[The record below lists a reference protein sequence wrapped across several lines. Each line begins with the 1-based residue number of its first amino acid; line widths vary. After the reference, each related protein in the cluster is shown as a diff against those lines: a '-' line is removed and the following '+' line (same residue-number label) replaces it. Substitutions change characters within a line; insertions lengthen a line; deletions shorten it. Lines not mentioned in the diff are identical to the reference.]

1 LVIGHWSLVIA
12 VRGRFIAGYMTTNP
26 KILLID
32 DDVSHAEIAGEAL
45 ERANYDVKLAHS
57 GDEGLRK
64 FREAEYDVV
73 LTDLRLPDT
82 DGMQV
87 LRRIKA
93 TDADVEVVIITGY
106 GSVEKAVEALHEG
119 AYSFLEKPL
128 NKEALRNTVAKA
140 LERRHLSLANQSL
153 QRLVNEKFGFEG
165 IVGNSPA
172 LQAVFNRL
180 KQVAPTD
187 ARVLITGDNGTGKEL
202 VARAIHFNS
211 KRREGPL
218 VAVNCGALSGGV
230 LDSELFGH
238 VKGSFTGAMKDHI
251 GRFEAADGGTLF
263 LDEVGEMPLETQVK
277 LLRVIEAKE
286 VTPVGANNPRK
297 VDVRIISATNK
308 DLQEQVQ
315 QGKFREDLF
324 FRLKVVEIH
333 LPPLR
338 VRKGDIPL
346 LANNFMAEFGQQ
358 HDKPIKGIDHAAM
371 NCLIAHE
378 WPGNVRELRNTIE
391 EMIVLAQGDTLTLQD
406 VPTALRK
413 GGAEPLP
420 PAPASGDGG
429 LEGLVGMSMAQIER
443 EVIRHTL
450 KANEGNRERTSKVLG
465 IGERTL
471 YRKLKEYGLN

>member
-1 LVIGHWSLVIA
+1 V
-12 VRGRFIAGYMTTNP
+12 TTKP
-26 KILLID
+26 KVLLID

-45 ERANYDVKLAHS
+45 ERADYDVTLAHS
-57 GDEGLRK
+57 GDDGLRK
-64 FREAEYDVV
+64 FQEAEFDVV

-93 TDADVEVVIITGY
+93 TDADAEVVIITGY

-165 IVGNSPA
+165 IIGNSPA

-180 KQVAPTD
+180 KQVAPSD

-238 VKGSFTGAMKDHI
+238 VRGSFTGAVKDHI
-251 GRFEAADGGTLF
+251 GKFEAADGGTLF
-263 LDEVGEMPLETQVK
+263 LDEVGEMPLETQVR
-277 LLRVIEAKE
+277 LLRVIESKD
-286 VTPVGANNPRK
+286 VTPVGANQPRK

-308 DLQEQVQ
+308 NLHEQVQ
-315 QGKFREDLF
+315 QGKFRQDLF

-338 VRKGDIPL
+338 ERRGDIPL
-346 LANNFMAEFGQQ
+346 LAQSFMVEFARQYE
-358 HDKPIKGIDHAAM
+358 KPLRGIDHAAM
-371 NCLIAHE
+371 NNLVAHE
-378 WPGNVRELRNTIE
+378 WPGNVRELRNVME
-391 EMIVLAQGDTLTLQD
+391 EMVVLAQGEALTFMD
-406 VPTALRK
+406 VPAHMRK
-413 GGAEPLP
+413 EGAEPLP
-420 PAPASGDGG
+420 PPPTPGG
-429 LEGLVGMSMAQIER
+429 QTGAAGMVGKTMAEIER
-443 EVIRHTL
+443 EVIQQSLR
-450 KANEGNRERTSKVLG
+450 ANDGNRERTSKMLG

-471 YRKLKEYGLN
+471 YRKLKEYGLS